1 MPDLVFL
8 ETLTSSE
15 TSAAN
20 LAMEWLFVQV
30 RGQDVHFQSVGPGES
45 FVTDCAFGL
54 VVLACALASG
64 SLIHHFLGQLF
75 HSQWLSSVCHC

>member
-20 LAMEWLFVQV
+20 LAMERLFVQV
-30 RGQDVHFQSVGPGES
+30 RGQDVHFQRVGPGEV

-54 VVLACALASG
+54 VVLVCALASG
-64 SLIHHFLGQLF
+64 SLIYHFLGQLF